1 MYVYKYSKTIN
12 LVRYIGRCIRKYSN
26 DRILYDTVIVGGGI
40 VGVAT
45 ARLLAIGHPCMKIAV
60 VEKERELGMSVV
72 SFKIELYTSFCSFSL
87 PPSFCLSVCLSHSF
101 SLNSRSSLSFSPP
114 PPPLSHPQPTIK
126 QGTTVVS
133 YTPVYTTLQ
142 VHSRQNS
149 ASEELTSSTNTAMI
163 EDCLTRDVERF
174 VI

>member
-114 PPPLSHPQPTIK
+114 PPLFLTLSLPSNRAQQWCHTHRYI
-126 QGTTVVS
+126 
-133 YTPVYTTLQ
+133 L
-142 VHSRQNS
+142 HSRYTQGKTLRQRS
-149 ASEELTSSTNTAMI
+149 
-163 EDCLTRDVERF
+163 
-174 VI
+174 